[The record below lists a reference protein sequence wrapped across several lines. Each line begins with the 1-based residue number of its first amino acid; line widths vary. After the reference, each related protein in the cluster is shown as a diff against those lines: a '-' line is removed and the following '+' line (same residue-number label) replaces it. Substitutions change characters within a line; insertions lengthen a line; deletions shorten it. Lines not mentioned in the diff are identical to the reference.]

1 MRVNHGNNIA
11 GIASTFRATPLFFDE
26 TGVIRIGRSRVGL
39 SVVIGQYE
47 SGMAPE
53 DIVRAYDSLRLA
65 DVHATIAYY
74 LRHMVEVKEFL
85 RRSELETD
93 AIRDRAEAGDKLIT
107 RDSLLAGV
115 RSPHDGNDTT
125 GL

>member
-1 MRVNHGNNIA
+1 M
-11 GIASTFRATPLFFDE
+11 ATISPELPLHSEPPPFFFDE

-47 SGMAPE
+47 SGMTPE

-85 RRSELETD
+85 RRSELETE
-93 AIRDRAEAGDKLIT
+93 AIRDRAEAGKELIT
-107 RDSLLAGV
+107 RNGLLSGS
-115 RSPHDGNDTT
+115 RSPLDGDDTT